1 MKKQITFFQNQ
12 LNLLAKRNKRI
23 LPFALLLFFTTVSFS
38 QVTIDCAAGPVNT
51 TYCYVDNDLTQ
62 MVFTNTDGFP
72 LNVFINAG
80 QVEDGFDELIVLD
93 TDGVTD
99 LNAATPYGAGG
110 NLAGINYQSTG
121 DTITIWIQS
130 DGVVSCATNAFTP
143 LDFDVWCQ
151 SCLNPTVSF
160 ATNGDCTNG
169 NDFSINVDISNMGS
183 ATELLINDDQG
194 SPPQSVTTTGV
205 VSFGPYTSTTD
216 VVITVNDANDV
227 NCTVTSGIISCLSGG
242 PGSLFIN
249 AGEDVVL
256 NCGSGATCTDIT
268 ASFLETFESFT
279 ENYTVD
285 PITYDPPFAFNGLAN
300 SVNTNIDDA
309 WNEPNNLPFD
319 FCFFENIETQFQVG
333 SNGGIRF
340 EVDAGD
346 TSNGW
351 SFDEDLPNNTNTTL
365 SEVNVFTP
373 VHDIDPSVNGT
384 NEIAWEIL
392 GTFPNR
398 VLVVSYFN
406 VPYFS
411 GACNDL
417 LATHMAVFYEFSNV
431 IEIYIQDKPVCTT
444 WNDGNAVLGI
454 QNNAGTIAY
463 VPPGRNTSDGP
474 WTTNDEAWSISPVGA
489 PTYVFEWLDADGN
502 FISNDPTINVCP
514 AGTEIYTAQITYTNC
529 NGDVVVLTD
538 EVTVS
543 LEAAFTVDLGGD
555 QEFCDETSY
564 DITAAITGGNP
575 DDATYLWNTGED
587 TQTITVTT
595 SGDYTVEVTIEGCT
609 VTQTVS
615 VSFGESPVIDLGED
629 FQTCFFDIVTLDASP
644 SNIDPTIVTYT
655 WSLNGTE
662 IVGEI
667 SPILIVT
674 ETGTY
679 SVIVTNGN
687 CTAEDS
693 IIVDPSDDLG
703 VNLGEDFVTCLNK
716 PEPSRIY
723 AYPDSENSNEATY
736 QWWLDRLEG
745 NGFELLDY
753 TTGSIPVIELGVYR
767 VEVTIG
773 ICIDTDEITVSERGL
788 TAHIGPDI
796 ITCPDQSQTLT
807 ATSGGFGELTYKWF
821 FDDVEIIGE
830 TSDTL
835 NLPLG
840 NEEEVSEGT
849 YMVEISTGICS
860 QTAELDVTYY
870 NENGCVITQGVS
882 PNGDGYN
889 DNMDLRFLADR
900 SGIANFQVFNRL
912 GLLVYN
918 KSNYRRNWGGQ
929 TNDDKKL
936 PVGTYYYVIDFQ
948 NSDPVYGS
956 QTTGWV
962 YINQNEN

>member
-12 LNLLAKRNKRI
+12 RSLLTKGYGKVLSI
-23 LPFALLLFFTTVSFS
+23 ALFMFFTTASFS
-38 QVTIDCAAGPVNT
+38 QITIDCAAGPVNT
-51 TYCYVDNDLTQ
+51 TYCYVDNDTTQ
-62 MVFTNTDGFP
+62 FTFTNTEGFP
-72 LNVFINAG
+72 LNLFINAG
-80 QVEDGFDELIVLD
+80 QVEDGFDELRVF
-93 TDGVTD
+93 DGPDESFPD
-99 LNAATPYGAGG
+99 LNAGTPYGAGG
-110 NLAGINYQSTG
+110 NLAGISYQSSG
-121 DTITIWIQS
+121 DTITITIQS
-130 DGVVSCATNAFTP
+130 DGVVSCATNAFTE

-151 SCLNPTVSF
+151 SCLNPTVTF
-160 ATNGDCTNG
+160 ATDGDCTNG
-169 NDFSINVDISNMGS
+169 NDFSINVDISDMGS
-183 ATELLINDDQG
+183 ASELLINDDQG
-194 SPPQSVTTTGV
+194 SPQQSVTTTGV
-205 VSFGPYTSTTD
+205 ISFGPYTSTTD

-249 AGEDVVL
+249 AGEDVAL
-256 NCGSGATCTDIT
+256 DCGGGTTCTDIT
-268 ASFLETFESFT
+268 ASFLETFESET
-279 ENYTVD
+279 LNYTVE

-300 SVNTNIDDA
+300 SINTNIDDA
-309 WNEPNNLPFD
+309 WSGVENLPFD

-351 SFDEDLPNNTNTTL
+351 SFTEDLPNNTNTTL
-365 SEVNVFTP
+365 SEVNVFSP

-398 VLVVSYFN
+398 VLVVSYYQ

-411 GACNDL
+411 CNDIE
-417 LATHMAVFYEFSNV
+417 ATHMAVFYEFSNV
-431 IEIYIQDKPVCTT
+431 IEVYIQDKPICPS
-444 WNDGNAVLGI
+444 WNNGNTVLGI

-474 WTTNDEAWSISPVGA
+474 WTTNDEAWSISPAGA
-489 PTYVFEWLDADGN
+489 PTYVFEWLDSNGD

-514 AGTEIYTAQITYTNC
+514 ATTETYTAQITYTNC
-529 NGDVVVLTD
+529 NGDIVVLTD

-555 QEFCDETSY
+555 QDFCDETSY
-564 DITAAITGGNP
+564 DITAAITDGNP

-615 VSFGESPVIDLGED
+615 ILFGESPIINLGDD
-629 FQTCFFDIVTLDASP
+629 FQTCFFDVVTLDASP
-644 SNIDPTIVTYT
+644 SNLDPTLVDYI

-687 CTAEDS
+687 CSAEDS

-703 VNLGEDFVTCLNK
+703 VDLGEDFVTCLNQL
-716 PEPSRIY
+716 EPNRIY
-723 AYPDSENSNEATY
+723 AYPDSENSNQATY

-745 NGFELLDY
+745 NGFELLNY
-753 TTGSIPVIELGVYR
+753 TTGSIPVLELGVYR

-773 ICIDTDEITVSERGL
+773 VCVDTDEITVSERGL
-788 TAHIGPDI
+788 TAHLGSDI
-796 ITCPDQSQTLT
+796 ITCPDQSQTLI
-807 ATSGGFGELTYKWF
+807 ATSGGYGELTYKWF
-821 FDDVEIIGE
+821 YDDVEIAGE
-830 TSDTL
+830 TSDIL
-835 NLPLG
+835 NLPLEY
-840 NEEEVSEGT
+840 EEQISEGT
-849 YMVEISTGICS
+849 YMVEISAGVCS

-870 NENGCVITQGVS
+870 NENGCVITQGIS

-889 DNMDLRFLADR
+889 DRMDLRFLADR
-900 SGIANFQVFNRL
+900 SGIANFQVFNRH

-918 KSNYRRNWGGQ
+918 MNNYRRNWGGQ
-929 TNDDKKL
+929 TNEDKKL

-948 NSDPVYGS
+948 NLDPVYGS

-962 YINQNEN
+962 YINQKEN

>member
-1 MKKQITFFQNQ
+1 MEKQITFFQNQ

-23 LPFALLLFFTTVSFS
+23 LPFALLLFITTISFS

-51 TYCYVDNDLTQ
+51 TYCYVDNDTTQ
-62 MVFTNTDGFP
+62 FIFTNTDGFP
-72 LNVFINAG
+72 LNLFFNAG
-80 QVEDGFDELIVLD
+80 EVENGFDELIVLD

-110 NLAGINYQSTG
+110 NLTGISYQSSG
-121 DTITIWIQS
+121 DTITIQINS
-130 DGVVSCATNAFTP
+130 DGVVSCAANAFTP
-143 LDFDVWCQ
+143 WDFDVWCQ

-169 NDFSINVDISNMGS
+169 NDFSIFVNIADMGS
-183 ATELLINDDQG
+183 ASELLINDDQG
-194 SPPQSVTTTGV
+194 SPQQSATTTG
-205 VSFGPYTSTTD
+205 SYTFGPYTSTTD

-285 PITYDPPFAFNGLAN
+285 PITYDPPFAFSGLAN
-300 SVNTNIDDA
+300 SINTNIDDA
-309 WNEPNNLPFD
+309 WSGVEDLPFD

-340 EVDAGD
+340 EVDSGD

-351 SFDEDLPNNTNTTL
+351 SFTENLPNNTNETL

-373 VHDIDPSVNGT
+373 VHDIDPSVSAS

-411 GACNDL
+411 CNDIE
-417 LATHMAVFYEFSNV
+417 ATHMAVFYEFSNV
-431 IEIYIQDKPVCTT
+431 IEIYIQDKPICPG

-454 QNNAGTIAY
+454 QNNQGTIAY

-474 WTTNDEAWSISPVGA
+474 WETTDEAWSISPAGA

-514 AGTEIYTAQITYTNC
+514 TGNETYTAQITYTNC

-564 DITAAITGGNP
+564 DITAAIDGGNP

-615 VSFGESPVIDLGED
+615 ILFGESPVIDLGED
-629 FQTCFFDIVTLDASP
+629 FQTCFFDVVILDASPSNMDPALATYEWSLDGVIIGGEVASTLIVTQLGTYSVTVANGNCTATDSINVLPNNDLGVDLGDDFSTCFEETIILDASP
-644 SNIDPTIVTYT
+644 SNIDPALATYEWSLDGVILDDETTETIVVIESGIYSVTVT
-655 WSLNGTE
+655 SGVCSSTDSINIIPRDDLEVSLGE
-662 IVGEI
+662 GFKSCVGEEWTLTASTEETDVTYQWFI
-667 SPILIVT
+667 DDNLQT
-674 ETGTY
+674 ETGSSFTFTIEEDFSGSQIY
-679 SVIVTNGN
+679 SVIITKGE
-687 CTAEDS
+687 CT
-693 IIVDPSDDLG
+693 G
-703 VNLGEDFVTCLNK
+703 T
-716 PEPSRIY
+716 
-723 AYPDSENSNEATY
+723 SE
-736 QWWLDRLEG
+736 
-745 NGFELLDY
+745 
-753 TTGSIPVIELGVYR
+753 
-767 VEVTIG
+767 
-773 ICIDTDEITVSERGL
+773 
-788 TAHIGPDI
+788 
-796 ITCPDQSQTLT
+796 
-807 ATSGGFGELTYKWF
+807 
-821 FDDVEIIGE
+821 
-830 TSDTL
+830 
-835 NLPLG
+835 
-840 NEEEVSEGT
+840 
-849 YMVEISTGICS
+849 VEISTYDVGNCIISQGIS
-860 QTAELDVTYY
+860 PGGSPGFNDTLDL
-870 NENGCVITQGVS
+870 EFL
-882 PNGDGYN
+882 N
-889 DNMDLRFLADR
+889 DRI
-900 SGIANFQVFNRL
+900 GISRLQIFNRY
-912 GLLVYN
+912 GTVVYERN
-918 KSNYRRNWGGQ
+918 NYINEWGGQ
-929 TNDDKKL
+929 TTDGDEL
-936 PVGTYYYVIDFQ
+936 PTGTYFYVLDLLGV
-948 NSDPVYGS
+948 DDVYGS
-956 QTTGWV
+956 QPTGWI
-962 YINQNEN
+962 YLNRDAN